1 MRHVMKHYHYSHN
14 NEFIHWS
21 GQRECAA
28 FLGIKRNIVATING
42 VISPLS
48 SQVFTFLSHFL
59 LVRNKSQVLP
69 HHEICDTDL
78 TEQSTRSI
86 QTVGVTHKGINAFNC
101 SLPLCRDH
109 TTIYTPCHW
118 NSLIYSLFSEK
129 ELSMGSEMLHV
140 F

>member
-21 GQRECAA
+21 GQRDFAA
-28 FLGIKRNIVATING
+28 LLGSMRNIVVIINN
-42 VISPLS
+42 S
-48 SQVFTFLSHFL
+48 SQVFTVLSHFL

-118 NSLIYSLFSEK
+118 NSLIYSLFSEN